1 MGRLSTAG
9 RDFASRKISF
19 VSFLHCL
26 RGLGAQQAG
35 NETGAP
41 YELAERWATKM
52 SNNLMTRRTLLRAF
66 AATTVA
72 AAPVMANATGF
83 LRGAGDIRRI
93 RMYNGRAGE
102 SLDMIYWIEG
112 DYIRPALDEIN
123 YFFRDWRDNTQHSI
137 DSRTI
142 DILTASHRLMETD
155 EPYTLLSGYR
165 SPATNAL
172 LRSRSSGVARN
183 SRHLVGE
190 AADVQLQSR
199 SVGQMFQAARACNAG
214 GVGRYSRSNFVHMD
228 CGPVRSWG
236 G

>member
-1 MGRLSTAG
+1 
-9 RDFASRKISF
+9 

-26 RGLGAQQAG
+26 RGLGAQQTG
-35 NETGAP
+35 KETGAP
-41 YELAERWATKM
+41 YELAERWATKTM

-66 AATTVA
+66 AATTIA
-72 AAPVMANATGF
+72 AAPVMANATGL

-112 DYIRPALDEIN
+112 EYIRPALEEIN

-137 DSRTI
+137 DARTI

-165 SPATNAL
+165 SPATNAM

-199 SVGQMFQAARACNAG
+199 SVGQMYQAARACNAG